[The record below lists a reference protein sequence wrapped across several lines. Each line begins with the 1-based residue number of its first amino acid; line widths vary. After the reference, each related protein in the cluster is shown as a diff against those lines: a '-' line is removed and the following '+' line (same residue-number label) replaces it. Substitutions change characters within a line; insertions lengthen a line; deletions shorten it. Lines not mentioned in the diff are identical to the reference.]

1 MQKSLCWKEQK
12 AIRNLRYHL
21 DMIIVIISRLYR
33 SVVIRYDLDD
43 VSQLLVIR
51 HHLDLLGLAYCSAI
65 RGVVQVLHKLPSV

>member
-1 MQKSLCWKEQK
+1 
-12 AIRNLRYHL
+12 
-21 DMIIVIISRLYR
+21 MIIVIISRLYR